1 MYMRM
6 MGGTGLTHAT
16 KMAILNA
23 NYMAKRL
30 EKHYK
35 ILYTGKNGTCA
46 HEFIVDMNPIKAKC
60 GVTAEDVS
68 KRLHDYNFHSPTQSF
83 PVAETL
89 MIEPTESE
97 PLYELDRFCDALI
110 SIRGEIA
117 EIESGKADK
126 KDNVLKNAPHTP
138 DSIISDKW
146 NHSYS
151 REKAA
156 YPLKYLKDCKF
167 WPTVGRL
174 DHVYGD
180 KNVMCSCPPL
190 SSYKD

>member
-1 MYMRM
+1 MYIRM
-6 MGGTGLTHAT
+6 MGGTGLTQAT

-35 ILYTGKNGTCA
+35 ILYTGKNKTCA
-46 HEFIVDMNPIKAKC
+46 HEFIVDLREFKNTV
-60 GVTAEDVS
+60 GVTEEDVA
-68 KRLHDYNFHSPTQSF
+68 KRLHDYNFHSPTMSW
-83 PVAETL
+83 PVPGTL

-97 PLYELDRFCDALI
+97 PLYELDRFCDAMI

-117 EIESGKADK
+117 EIEAGVADK

-146 NHSYS
+146 NHPYS

-156 YPLKYLKDCKF
+156 YPLKYLKTTKF

-180 KNVMCSCPPL
+180 KHVVCSCPPL
-190 SSYKD
+190 ESYK